1 MKIAQALRCQETL
14 QKVALGGVK
23 VTQRVIK
30 ALAAAAPRLKQ
41 LDLSATSFPC
51 SAADALTKMLAATPS
66 LRAVSLE
73 MVLKAKQTTTGELSY
88 FQGHLPP
95 APIPQGSAKTLTT
108 SDSMGGTPV
117 LNAQDPTRCIDL
129 RQQCLEVMKCHV

>member
-1 MKIAQALRCQETL
+1 MINHLRHAGVMKIAQALRCQETL

-73 MVLKAKQTTTGELSY
+73 MVLKAKQTTTCLLY
-88 FQGHLPP
+88 
-95 APIPQGSAKTLTT
+95 T
-108 SDSMGGTPV
+108 SD
-117 LNAQDPTRCIDL
+117 AAD
-129 RQQCLEVMKCHV
+129 E